1 MKKIIYCLA
10 ILGTTFMGCEPN
22 EDIYNNL
29 DSVDK
34 PGFDYIQAVEN
45 YVFTSEDYELF
56 ETELNEEEFFETQA
70 QADQLIPGFLADK
83 YPVWGEGSLV
93 NVTYNLFDETTLEV
107 LSTTETLSNIN
118 QVDSY
123 LASNYETAENGTF
136 VELTYNADVLSYT
149 LSVLYHI

>member
-22 EDIYNNL
+22 EDIYKNL

-70 QADQLIPGFLADK
+70 QADQLIPGFF
-83 YPVWGEGSLV
+83 SR
-93 NVTYNLFDETTLEV
+93 
-107 LSTTETLSNIN
+107 
-118 QVDSY
+118 
-123 LASNYETAENGTF
+123 
-136 VELTYNADVLSYT
+136 
-149 LSVLYHI
+149 